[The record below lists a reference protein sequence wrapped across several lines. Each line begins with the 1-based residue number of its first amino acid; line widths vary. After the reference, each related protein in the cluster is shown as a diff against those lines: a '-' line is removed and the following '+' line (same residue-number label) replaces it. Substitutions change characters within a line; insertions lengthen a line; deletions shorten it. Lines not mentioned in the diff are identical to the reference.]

1 VYAVIDLETTGL
13 NPLRHDRI
21 VEIAVVHVNADGD
34 VTGEWTTLVNPSRDL
49 GPQHIHGI
57 TAADARRAPSF
68 AQLAPTVAG
77 MLQGRVVVA
86 HNLAFDA
93 PFLAHQFR
101 ALGVEVPLSLEAGLC
116 TMMLAATYLPE
127 SGRSLAAC
135 CAAAGVPLDHAHCA
149 LDDTRAAAMLLGH
162 YIRAAGQPVPW
173 QALVDA
179 GAAMPWPSLAS
190 SGPIAAVSRRGRG
203 MVPPSFLGRLVEAL
217 PRVPGPPAF
226 DSYLA
231 VLDRALVD
239 RQISETEADALVDL
253 AKRLKLSRRRVVAL
267 HRDYL
272 GALAAAAL
280 ADGVVAADEE
290 QELRAVAELLGLPA
304 DAVAAAL
311 HPDSVRVPRQPARRF
326 RLRARD
332 EVVFTGQTQPPRD
345 DLERRARDA
354 GLTVSFAVTQSTR
367 LLVAA
372 DVDTMSGK
380 ARAARDYGVPIVGP
394 MAFERFVAAM
404 TGAGGTPDDEVATTG
419 GDVTNSTG

>member
-13 NPLRHDRI
+13 NPVRHDRI
-21 VEIAVVHVNADGD
+21 VEIAVVHVSAAGD
-34 VTGEWTTLVNPSRDL
+34 ITGEWSTLVNPSRDL

-68 AQLAPTVAG
+68 AQLAPAIAAQ
-77 MLQGRVVVA
+77 LRGRIVVA

-101 ALGVEVPLSLEAGLC
+101 QIGVEAPLSLEAGLC

-135 CAAAGVPLDHAHCA
+135 CAAAGVPLDRAHCA

-162 YIRAAGQPVPW
+162 YIRAAGTPVPW
-173 QALVDA
+173 SDLLAQAAGTRWPLVH
-179 GAAMPWPSLAS
+179 GTPRV
-190 SGPIAAVSRRGRG
+190 AVVGRRTPG
-203 MVPPSFLGRLVEAL
+203 VSAQPFLSRLVEAL
-217 PRVPGPPAF
+217 PRVDGPPAA
-226 DSYLA
+226 DHYLA

-253 AKRLKLSRRRVVAL
+253 AGRLGLSRADVLGL

-272 GALAAAAL
+272 TALGVAAL
-280 ADGVVAADEE
+280 ADGIVTVDEE
-290 QELRAVAELLGLPA
+290 RELF
-304 DAVAAAL
+304 AVAALLELSVDEVHAAFR
-311 HPDSVRVPRQPARRF
+311 PDPVRVPRQPARRF
-326 RLRARD
+326 RLAPGD
-332 EVVFTGQTQPPRD
+332 EVVFTGQIRPPREL
-345 DLERRARDA
+345 LEGRARAA
-354 GLTVSFAVTQSTR
+354 GLKIGYSVSRTTT

-380 ARAARDYGVPIVGP
+380 ARTARDFGVPIVGP
-394 MAFERFVAAM
+394 AAFAGFVDAM
-404 TGAGGTPDDEVATTG
+404 DSPTPAG
-419 GDVTNSTG
+419 

>member
-1 VYAVIDLETTGL
+1 
-13 NPLRHDRI
+13 
-21 VEIAVVHVNADGD
+21 
-34 VTGEWTTLVNPSRDL
+34 
-49 GPQHIHGI
+49 
-57 TAADARRAPSF
+57 
-68 AQLAPTVAG
+68 
-77 MLQGRVVVA
+77 
-86 HNLAFDA
+86 
-93 PFLAHQFR
+93 
-101 ALGVEVPLSLEAGLC
+101 
-116 TMMLAATYLPE
+116 
-127 SGRSLAAC
+127 
-135 CAAAGVPLDHAHCA
+135 
-149 LDDTRAAAMLLGH
+149 MLLGH

-173 QALVDA
+173 KALVDA
-179 GAAMPWPSLAS
+179 GVAMPWPSLAS
-190 SGPIAAVSRRGRG
+190 TGPIAAVSRRRGG

-404 TGAGGTPDDEVATTG
+404 TGAGGTPDDDVATTG